1 MNYKDINP
9 KASLF
14 EIYMI
19 CVKAILKQ
27 EVCNRYD
34 LKELFDGFV
43 VIIFSISFMLARLLI
58 LISLPISAGIFTF
71 FVKKLQKRYPLPP

>member
-1 MNYKDINP
+1 MNYKDIKP

-19 CVKAILKQ
+19 CVKAIIKQ
-27 EVCNRYD
+27 EVCNRHD

-43 VIIFSISFMLARLLI
+43 VILFSISFILARLLI
-58 LISLPISAGIFTF
+58 LILLPFSAGVFTF
-71 FVKKLQKRYPLPP
+71 FVKKLQKRNVA